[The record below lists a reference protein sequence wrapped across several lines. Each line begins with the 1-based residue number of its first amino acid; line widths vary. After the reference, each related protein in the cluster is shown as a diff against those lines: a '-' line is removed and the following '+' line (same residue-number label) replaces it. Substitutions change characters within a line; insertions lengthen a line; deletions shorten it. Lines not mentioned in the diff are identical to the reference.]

1 MLCQKYNLILF
12 RTKIIS
18 GQENTQPLKVDTM
31 AKDKG
36 QMTSNDLPNTTK
48 NNNNKNKAKDRSIR
62 IPQKLDVN

>member
-1 MLCQKYNLILF
+1 LF

-36 QMTSNDLPNTTK
+36 QMTNNDLLNTTGK
-48 NNNNKNKAKDRSIR
+48 KQTNKQSKRLINTNPTKAGCE
-62 IPQKLDVN
+62 LM

>member
-1 MLCQKYNLILF
+1 MF

-36 QMTSNDLPNTTK
+36 QMSSNDLPNTTK